1 MVKLSNKLNLK
12 ALVPIVSPDFPAWA
26 FFTGPYGVCR
36 ILATLLSGLGGANS
50 LSRLYFNG
58 RATKALI
65 RRINGGYCGRHGATW
80 VAKRAGRL
88 QRVDC
93 EARIQTPLPRPPYN
107 LFTDVLRSGSR
118 KYLAAFHFHGRKEV
132 FHHRKP
138 ALRLAGAHW
147 TEIIIPCL

>member
-36 ILATLLSGLGGANS
+36 ILATLLSGLGGAGS
-50 LSRLYFNG
+50 LSRLYFN
-58 RATKALI
+58 
-65 RRINGGYCGRHGATW
+65 
-80 VAKRAGRL
+80 VM
-88 QRVDC
+88 
-93 EARIQTPLPRPPYN
+93 
-107 LFTDVLRSGSR
+107 DVLRSGSR

-138 ALRLAGAHW
+138 ALRLAGVHW